1 VLHWEIVG
9 PQGAEGWTLAELW
22 NGAEAAAAVTGQI
35 NSVAVATRALE
46 GVMMNRNPAD
56 TDAAHIKKVHQ
67 AGERLA
73 KSLEAARQRGTET
86 LNATAGNLADKLR
99 AQSGIRPPENV
110 AEVIQQSEIR
120 QALLGMNPEQRASVL
135 NDALRA
141 GDVLT
146 INAIHNGAAYLSGVE
161 PARIKACVEA
171 HQKATAPEVMQ
182 EFDAMMEADGALQAS
197 IRAAERA
204 AADARDERAM
214 QKILAAEAA
223 ANDAARAFGD
233 AV

>member
-1 VLHWEIVG
+1 MVQYSKAIEKLVERV
-9 PQGAEGWTLAELW
+9 
-22 NGAEAAAAVTGQI
+22 EASGSKAAATFTGQLNSVAAAV
-35 NSVAVATRALE
+35 RALE
-46 GVMMNRNPAD
+46 GVMLNRNPAD

-73 KSLEAARQRGTET
+73 RSLEAARQRGTET
-86 LNATAGNLADKLR
+86 LNTTAGNLADKLR

-120 QALLGMNPEQRASVL
+120 QALLGMKPEQRASVL
-135 NDALRA
+135 NDALKA

-146 INAIHNGAAYLSGVE
+146 LNAVNNGSAYLSGIEPDRVKAYVE
-161 PARIKACVEA
+161 S

-182 EFDAMMEADGALQAS
+182 DFDAMMEADSALQAAF
-197 IRAAERA
+197 RAAERA
-204 AADARDERAM
+204 TADARDEQAM
-214 QKILAAEAA
+214 QKILAAEVAA
-223 ANDAARAFGD
+223 SDAARAFGE